1 MSTTKE
7 TGTGEGATVGQ
18 PSTQITYAAC
28 TLAGHRREGGMG
40 VGGGRRR
47 RGMELIMEEKEEVLR
62 TGLRRRVTQHQHSYS
77 LPNASCFPI
86 STTEGWVGWSK
97 FSFRV
102 TSVDEQRKT
111 QISTV

>member
-1 MSTTKE
+1 
-7 TGTGEGATVGQ
+7 
-18 PSTQITYAAC
+18 
-28 TLAGHRREGGMG
+28 MG

-62 TGLRRRVTQHQHSYS
+62 TGLRRMVTQHQHSYS